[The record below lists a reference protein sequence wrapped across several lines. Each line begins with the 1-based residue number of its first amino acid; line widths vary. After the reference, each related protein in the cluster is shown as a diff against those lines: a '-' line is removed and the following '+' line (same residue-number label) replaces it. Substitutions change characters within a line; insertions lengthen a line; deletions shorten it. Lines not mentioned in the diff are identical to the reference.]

1 VDAARVHVVVTIC
14 SVVVVDRR
22 QRRRRRS
29 ASNSSSLQRR
39 RHDTLDPKLRFSV
52 AGKDFLFYD
61 PVLRR
66 PSNFFGQDFVVNF
79 ATFMRVYGEYMLV

>member
-1 VDAARVHVVVTIC
+1 MDAARVHVVVTEFIC

-22 QRRRRRS
+22 QRRRHRS
-29 ASNSSSLQRR
+29 ASNSSSIQRR
-39 RHDTLDPKLRFSV
+39 RHDTLDRKLRFSV

-66 PSNFFGQDFVVNF
+66 PSNFFGARFCRKFCNF
-79 ATFMRVYGEYMLV
+79 YASMW